1 MNLLP
6 HMSLSLLFVA
16 DPVESFKAYKDST
29 YVMMREA
36 QRRGHRVAVCE
47 PRHLTW
53 QSGQPV
59 TATVRHIHLLDIAP
73 QAGATHAQ
81 QPWFKEVNAP
91 AATHP
96 GAALLPP
103 GRLALSDFDAVLMRK
118 DPPFDAE
125 FIYATHLLEQAEREG
140 AKVFNKPAALRD
152 HPEKLALMQF
162 AQYAPPTLVTRSA
175 ADVKAFHAEHGDII
189 LKPLDGMGG
198 MGIFRVKAD
207 GLNLGAIIET
217 LNLDGAQTLMVQR
230 YLPEITDGDKR
241 VLVIGGQAVPFSLA
255 RIPQG
260 NEVRGNLAVGG
271 KGVAMPITERERD
284 IAEALGP
291 TLAARGLML
300 VGLDVI
306 GGCLTEVNVTSPT
319 CFQEITQQ
327 TGFDVAAMFVDA
339 LEAALAA

>member
-1 MNLLP
+1 MQILI
-6 HMSLSLLFVA
+6 VA
-16 DPVESFKAYKDST
+16 DPIESFKTHKDTT

-36 QRRGHRVAVCE
+36 QRRGHSVAVC
-47 PRHLTW
+47 LTADLAW

-59 TATVRHIHLLDIAP
+59 TAKVRRIRLLDITPAY
-73 QAGATHAQ
+73 GATQAT
-81 QPWFKEVNAP
+81 QPWFEET
-91 AATHP
+91 ATDE
-96 GAALLPP
+96 GRVALK
-103 GRLALSDFDAVLMRK
+103 DFGAVLMRK

-140 AKVFNKPAALRD
+140 AKVFNQPAALRD

-162 AQYAPPTLVTRSA
+162 PQYAPPTLVTRSA
-175 ADVKAFHAEHGDII
+175 DDVRAFHTEHGDII

-207 GLNLGAIIET
+207 GLNLGSIIET

-230 YLPEITDGDKR
+230 YLPEIVDGDKR
-241 VLVIGGQAVPFSLA
+241 VLVIGGKPVPFSLA

-260 NEVRGNLAVGG
+260 NEVRGNLAAGG
-271 KGVAMPITERERD
+271 KGVAMPLTERERE
-284 IAEALGP
+284 IAEDLGP
-291 TLAARGLML
+291 TLAARGLLL

-306 GGCLTEVNVTSPT
+306 GGRLTEVNVTSPT

-327 TGFDVAAMFVDA
+327 MGFDVAAMFVDG
-339 LEAALAA
+339 LEAALAGA